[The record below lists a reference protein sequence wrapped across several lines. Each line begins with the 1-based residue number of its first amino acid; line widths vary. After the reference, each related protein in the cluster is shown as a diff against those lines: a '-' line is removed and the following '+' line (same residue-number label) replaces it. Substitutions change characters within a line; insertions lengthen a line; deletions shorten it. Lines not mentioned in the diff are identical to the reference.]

1 MHTLYTYHDGPTWIF
16 LGGGGGVVTVQKGF
30 GAQYN
35 CIFQY
40 FQMYMHAN

>member
-1 MHTLYTYHDGPTWIF
+1 MHTLYTYQDGPTWIF
-16 LGGGGGVVTVQKGF
+16 LGGGGGGTVQKGF
-30 GAQYN
+30 GAQHN